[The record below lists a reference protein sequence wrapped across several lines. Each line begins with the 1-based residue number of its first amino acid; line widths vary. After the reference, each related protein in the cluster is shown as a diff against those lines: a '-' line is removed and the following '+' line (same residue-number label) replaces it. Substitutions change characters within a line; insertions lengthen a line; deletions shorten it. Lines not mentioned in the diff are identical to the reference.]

1 VTARVPSSIRW
12 WSAAAGAVLAGCAQ
26 MPAPTEP
33 AAPAPPPAPRPAL
46 TAAQVADA
54 VAKHRKLADAARQSG
69 DLAGAAAQLQILA
82 LLAPDDPAVAREL
95 VTTRA
100 TIATQARAE
109 VAAGTAALA
118 ANDLERAS
126 QAMLRALALDPAQ
139 PEAAKVLREIDRRRF
154 TRIQADRAA
163 KAMTL
168 QDQVAMSAAQRAQ
181 ATRGDAGDGYD
192 VEQAIEMFRA
202 GDTTGGLRD
211 LKAYVDAN
219 PGNRTARQRIAT
231 LVADRA
237 RDLENQGQREAALSL
252 YEQASALRGDAGGSW
267 VARMPPLRRELSL
280 EYFEKGMRAYRTD
293 LGQAVT
299 FFQTSVRLDPA
310 NAQAAAKLKD
320 AQDAKAKL
328 DRIDKETRKPQAQR

>member
-1 VTARVPSSIRW
+1 M
-12 WSAAAGAVLAGCAQ
+12 LAGCAQ

-33 AAPAPPPAPRPAL
+33 AALPPPAPRAAL

-54 VAKHRKLADAARQSG
+54 VAKHRKLADAARQAG
-69 DLAGAAAQLQILA
+69 DLATAATQLQILA
-82 LLAPDDPAVAREL
+82 LLAPDDPAIAREFA
-95 VTTRA
+95 TTRA

-109 VAAGTAALA
+109 VAAGTTALA
-118 ANDLERAS
+118 ANDLDRAM

-139 PEAAKVLREIDRRRF
+139 PDAAKALREIDRRRF

-163 KAMTL
+163 KVTSL

-181 ATRGDAGDGYD
+181 ASRNDAGDGYD

-202 GDTTGGLRD
+202 GDTAGGLRD

-219 PGNRTARQRIAT
+219 PGNRAVRQRIAT
-231 LVADRA
+231 IVADRA
-237 RDLENQGQREAALSL
+237 RELENQGQREPALNL
-252 YEQASALRGDAGGSW
+252 YEQASALRGDANGPW
-267 VARMPPLRRELSL
+267 AARVPPLRRELSL

-299 FFQTSVRLDPA
+299 YFQASVRFDPA

-320 AQDAKAKL
+320 TQDAKAKL
-328 DRIDKETRKPQAQR
+328 DRIDKDTRKPPAQR

>member
-1 VTARVPSSIRW
+1 MTARLAVPIRW

-26 MPAPTEP
+26 MPAPTES
-33 AAPAPPPAPRPAL
+33 AAPPPPPAPRPAL

-54 VAKHRKLADAARQSG
+54 VAKHRKLADAARQTG
-69 DLAGAAAQLQILA
+69 DLATAAAQLQILA
-82 LLAPDDPAVAREL
+82 LLAPDDAAVTREL
-95 VTTRA
+95 ATTRA

-118 ANDLERAS
+118 ANDLDRAT

-139 PEAAKVLREIDRRRF
+139 PDAAKALREIDRRRF

-163 KAMTL
+163 KVTSL
-168 QDQVAMSAAQRAQ
+168 QDQVATSAAQRAQ
-181 ATRGDAGDGYD
+181 ATRSDAGDGYD

-211 LKAYVDAN
+211 LKSYVDAN
-219 PGNRTARQRIAT
+219 PGNRAARQRIAT
-231 LVADRA
+231 IVADRA
-237 RDLENQGQREAALSL
+237 RELENQGQREPALNL
-252 YEQASALRGDAGGSW
+252 YEQATALRGDANGAW
-267 VARMPPLRRELSL
+267 AARMPPLRRELSL

-293 LGQAVT
+293 LAQAVT
-299 FFQTSVRLDPA
+299 FFQASVRFDPA

-328 DRIDKETRKPQAQR
+328 DRIDKDTRKPQAQR

>member
-1 VTARVPSSIRW
+1 VTAGRAASVRW

-26 MPAPTEP
+26 VPAPTES
-33 AAPAPPPAPRPAL
+33 PAPPPPVPRPAL
-46 TAAQVADA
+46 TAAQAADA

-82 LLAPDDPAVAREL
+82 LLVPDDPAVAREL
-95 VTTRA
+95 ATTRA

-109 VAAGTAALA
+109 VAAGTSALA
-118 ANDLERAS
+118 ANDLDRAT

-139 PEAAKVLREIDRRRF
+139 PDAAKALREIDRRRF

-163 KAMTL
+163 KVTSL
-168 QDQVAMSAAQRAQ
+168 QDQVAMTAAQRAQ
-181 ATRGDAGDGYD
+181 ASRGDAGDGYD

-219 PGNRTARQRIAT
+219 PGNRAARQRIAT
-231 LVADRA
+231 IVADRA
-237 RDLENQGQREAALSL
+237 RELENQGQREPALSL
-252 YEQASALRGDAGGSW
+252 YEQATALRGDANGAW
-267 VARMPPLRRELSL
+267 AARMPPLRRELSL

-299 FFQTSVRLDPA
+299 FFQASVRFDPA
-310 NAQAAAKLKD
+310 NAQAAVKLKD

-328 DRIDKETRKPQAQR
+328 DRIDRDTRKPQAQR